1 LSRVIPQS
9 EIRGHRI
16 RISRDEAAMTTPD
29 DRTPLLTPPQANHFL
44 AGFRQIDRLLCSIEE
59 VVQGEEGGLF
69 PRIAPDLTGRQK
81 DLLMSFAAA
90 MRKSM
95 AHILESHEVAIP
107 EARTSAS
114 HAVRSALTF
123 IDIALSDL
131 RPKVMR
137 GYGEVSEE
145 ATEALHRIVTE
156 LRRLQ
161 GSTLRDLNSEPR
173 DQEPK

>member
-1 LSRVIPQS
+1 MSK
-9 EIRGHRI
+9 
-16 RISRDEAAMTTPD
+16 PD
-29 DRTPLLTPPQANHFL
+29 DRAQLLTPPQTNHFL
-44 AGFRQIDRLLCSIEE
+44 AGFRQIDRLLCSIED
-59 VVQGEEGGLF
+59 VVQGGEGGLF

-81 DLLMSFAAA
+81 DLLLGFVAA

-95 AHILESHEVAIP
+95 ADILASHQMAVP
-107 EARTSAS
+107 EARTTAS

-137 GYGEVSEE
+137 GYGEVSED
-145 ATEALHRIVTE
+145 AAEALQRIVAE

-161 GSTLRDLNSEPR
+161 GSTLRDLNSEPSR
-173 DQEPK
+173 EEPK